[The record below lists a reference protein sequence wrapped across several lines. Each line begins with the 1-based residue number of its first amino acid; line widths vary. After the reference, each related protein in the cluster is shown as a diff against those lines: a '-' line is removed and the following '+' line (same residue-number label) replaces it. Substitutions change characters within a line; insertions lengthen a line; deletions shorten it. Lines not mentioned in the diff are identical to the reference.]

1 MSARTIAV
9 DDCGLNT
16 VVLVGEITSP
26 TVSRELAD
34 GSVVSTFDMAT
45 RGRAG
50 RISVPVSVPGDADF
64 AEVGEKI
71 LVAGHVRRR
80 FFRTGASVASRTE
93 VVASV
98 ALPLRRRAQVRRA
111 LDGVMEELSSFLDR

>member
-9 DDCGLNT
+9 DECGLNT
-16 VVLVGEITSP
+16 VVLVGEVTSP
-26 TVSRELAD
+26 PVSRELAD

-45 RGRAG
+45 RGRSG
-50 RISVPVSVPGDADF
+50 RISVPVSVAGDADF
-64 AEVGEKI
+64 AEVGGKI
-71 LVAGHVRRR
+71 LVTGHVRRR

-98 ALPLRRRAQVRRA
+98 ATPLRRRAQVRRA
-111 LDGVMEELSSFLDR
+111 LDGVMGELSSFLDR